1 MSHSS
6 AACYFL
12 AVHSSF
18 LIGMWLGSHPLMF
31 ILRADEDTVVKL
43 WKVFPLMALDQD
55 LMQYSKACL

>member
-6 AACYFL
+6 AECYFL

-18 LIGMWLGSHPLMF
+18 LIVMWLGSHPLMF
-31 ILRADEDTVVKL
+31 ILRADEDTLVKL
-43 WKVFPLMALDQD
+43 LKVFHLRALDQD